1 MQADVED
8 VFVVVGGTSQRPAIT
23 PGSPEAAG
31 AEREERVA
39 VLVAGYC
46 VAEVS
51 VAAAECE
58 GGGFFGDVA
67 AVAADWD
74 WRLRESCVGHGGS
87 EGIGVDGW

>member
-8 VFVVVGGTSQRPAIT
+8 VFVAGGTSQRSPVT

-31 AEREERVA
+31 TEREERVA

-58 GGGFFGDVA
+58 GDGFFGDVV
-67 AVAADWD
+67 AVAADPAPKAP
-74 WRLRESCVGHGGS
+74 RRPQMAGER
-87 EGIGVDGW
+87 